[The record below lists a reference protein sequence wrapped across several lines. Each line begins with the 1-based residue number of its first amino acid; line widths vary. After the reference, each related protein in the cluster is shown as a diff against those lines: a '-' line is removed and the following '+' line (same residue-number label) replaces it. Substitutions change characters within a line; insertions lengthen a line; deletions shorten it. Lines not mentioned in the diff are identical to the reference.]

1 MGSPAGDALPMVS
14 QRGGLEQEPPAW
26 EGGSPPAV
34 LRASVLHTVPP
45 TDAGSADAATCGMR
59 DEPRSRLSTRA
70 PLARPAK
77 GATEAGSDEQSW
89 CRFSL

>member
-1 MGSPAGDALPMVS
+1 MVS

-34 LRASVLHTVPP
+34 LRASVLYTVPP
-45 TDAGSADAATCGMR
+45 TDAGSADAATCGMQ

-70 PLARPAK
+70 PLAWPVK
-77 GATEAGSDEQSW
+77 GATEAGSDGQSW